1 MTIAQYISLHKF
13 IYSAY
18 FLVVS
23 PFLEEHEVGETCEKW
38 SQKTR
43 VLQKLWNTR
52 PHAIGHGACEKLCN
66 LLYLTHSVN
75 AKEKKNSP
83 SATAVDDVILGTNL
97 FGQKSFSHDNDFSV
111 KVQVAISTFWLRR
124 LTFWLPKHSYSLMI
138 KNNFI
143 CLVVKLDIFELV

>member
-1 MTIAQYISLHKF
+1 MHKF
-13 IYSAY
+13 IYNAY

-52 PHAIGHGACEKLCN
+52 PHTIGHGPCEKLCN
-66 LLYLTHSVN
+66 LLHLTHSVN
-75 AKEKKNSP
+75 AKEKKKNSP

-97 FGQKSFSHDNDFSV
+97 FGQKSFSHDNDFRV
-111 KVQVAISTFWLRR
+111 KVQVYIS
-124 LTFWLPKHSYSLMI
+124 TFWLPKHNYSLMI

-143 CLVVKLDIFELV
+143 CLMVELDIFELV